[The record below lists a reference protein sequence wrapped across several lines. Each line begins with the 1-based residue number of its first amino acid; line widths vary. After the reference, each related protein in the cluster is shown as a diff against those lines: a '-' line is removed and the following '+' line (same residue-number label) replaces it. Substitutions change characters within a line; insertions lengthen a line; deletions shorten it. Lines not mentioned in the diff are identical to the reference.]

1 MTTRNVANLEALAA
15 LFDTLVGY
23 DDPDAG
29 EGADRY
35 HQGTFGVSWE
45 CGTRC
50 CIAGWEMVRLYGT
63 DRVFDHYAFALS
75 YYKDGRGPAT
85 GVDWNTSDVE
95 DIEWHATRSLGITE
109 DEASILFGAN
119 WRPGDTSYNDPAAA
133 AEALRRLAKGH
144 TIEEV
149 TDPSY
154 YGCHEAPIDRSTI

>member
-15 LFDTLVGY
+15 LFDTLAGC
-23 DDPDAG
+23 DDPNAG

-35 HQGTFGVSWE
+35 NQGTFGATSE
-45 CGTRC
+45 CGTWC

-63 DRVFDHYAFALS
+63 DRAFNYSDFILV
-75 YYKDGRGPAT
+75 YYKDGRGPANS
-85 GVDWNTSDVE
+85 VDYDTSEVE
-95 DIEWHATRSLGITE
+95 DIEWHATRSLGITRE
-109 DEASILFGAN
+109 ESDILFGAN
-119 WRPGDTSYNDPAAA
+119 WRLEDGSYNDPAAA

-154 YGCHEAPIDRSTI
+154 YCFHEAPDEQSTI

>member
-15 LFDTLVGY
+15 LFDTLAGY
-23 DDPDAG
+23 DDPNAG

-35 HQGTFGVSWE
+35 NQGTFGATSE

-50 CIAGWEMVRLYGT
+50 CIAGWEMVRLYGV
-63 DRVFDHYAFALS
+63 DRVINYSDFTLD

-85 GVDWNTSDVE
+85 DFHSASEVE
-95 DIEWHATRSLGITE
+95 DIEWHATRSLGITRE
-109 DEASILFGAN
+109 EADILFGAN
-119 WRPGDTSYNDPAAA
+119 WRAGDTSYNDPAAA

-154 YGCHEAPIDRSTI
+154 VSCHEAPMNRSTI